1 MKKGQTAIEYLII
14 LAVIII
20 IALVVFG
27 MMVYNDHKSFKYN
40 ESKHDCIDFVNNT
53 CIIWTTKTPDTLKSI
68 QKTEQFNKF
77 KQNNKC
83 KFYAYSQNDNNFL
96 CIQ

>member
-1 MKKGQTAIEYLII
+1 MKKG
-14 LAVIII
+14 
-20 IALVVFG
+20 
-27 MMVYNDHKSFKYN
+27 H
-40 ESKHDCIDFVNNT
+40 T